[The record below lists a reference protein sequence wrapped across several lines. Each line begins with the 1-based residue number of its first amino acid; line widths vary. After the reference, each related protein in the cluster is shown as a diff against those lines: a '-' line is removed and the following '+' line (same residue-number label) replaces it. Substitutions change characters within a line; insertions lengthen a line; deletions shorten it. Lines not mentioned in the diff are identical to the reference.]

1 MKMGFPCQVRGLS
14 PGFNPDL
21 LRSEYVAGAATS
33 PVCYLEGAYVLPE
46 YRRQGISSEFVRMV
60 EEWARERGIT
70 ELASDAELENA
81 VSHQFHKKNG
91 FREVKRTVSYIKRL
105 S

>member
-1 MKMGFPCQVRGLS
+1 MKMGFPCQVRSLS